1 MLVLDHDAR
10 RRWGK
15 SQELQ
20 WRKALRASLEPV
32 AIPRYWRVVDEIPVN
47 SMNKRVYAQLQE
59 LFHEAHEIERRQPQA
74 DRVEIVLSLDPAL
87 FWFRG
92 HFAVQPL
99 LPGVAQIDWAMH
111 YATRLLAPAGAFMTF
126 RT

>member
-1 MLVLDHDAR
+1 M
-10 RRWGK
+10 K
-15 SQELQ
+15 
-20 WRKALRASLEPV
+20 P
-32 AIPRYWRVVDEIPVN
+32 
-47 SMNKRVYAQLQE
+47 
-59 LFHEAHEIERRQPQA
+59 HEIERRQPQA

-111 YATRLLAPAGAFMTF
+111 YATRLLAPGWRFHDIQNVKFQSPLLPGAIVTLTLTWQEARQTLTF
-126 RT
+126 NYQLHDGETRHTASSGKIRLCR